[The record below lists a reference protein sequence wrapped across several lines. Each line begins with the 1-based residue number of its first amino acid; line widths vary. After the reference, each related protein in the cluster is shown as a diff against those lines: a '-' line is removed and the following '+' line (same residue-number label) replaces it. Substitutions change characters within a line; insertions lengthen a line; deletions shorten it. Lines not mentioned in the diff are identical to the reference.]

1 MPTKINFKVYQG
13 STFNEVIRWESSVKT
28 YKAITGIT
36 KAAPA
41 VLTVVGHGAPPG
53 WRVTI
58 TDVLGMKEINS
69 SDTYRT
75 ATVSGADEIIL
86 NEVNAASYTAYV
98 SGGVVTYNSP
108 VSLVGFTA
116 RMQIRA
122 SLTSETIL
130 DTLTTENSKILL
142 DTENNTITLNIPA
155 TDTAAYTWSSGVY
168 SLELESSS
176 GVVTTIANGN
186 VTLVKEVT
194 R

>member
-1 MPTKINFKVYQG
+1 MPTKINFKLYQG
-13 STFNEVIRWESSVKT
+13 STFNEIIRWESSTKV
-28 YKAITGIT
+28 YRPITAIT

-41 VLTVVGHGAPPG
+41 VISSANHGIPPG
-53 WRVTI
+53 WRVLI

-69 SDTYRT
+69 SDTYRVASVT
-75 ATVSGADEIIL
+75 GTDEITL
-86 NEVNAASYTAYV
+86 NDVNAASFSTYT
-98 SGGVVTYNSP
+98 SGGVITYNAP
-108 VSLVGFTA
+108 VSLVGYTA

-122 SLTSETIL
+122 TLTSDTVL
-130 DTLTTENSKILL
+130 DTLTTENSRILL
-142 DTENNTITLNIPA
+142 DTENNTITLTIPA
-155 TDTAAYTWSSGVY
+155 TDTALYSWSSGVY